1 MYLTNLDF
9 SVISRQSHISFISFA
24 ENYHKICKLVSA
36 SG

>member
-9 SVISRQSHISFISFA
+9 SVIFQEHHISFISFA
-24 ENYHKICKLVSA
+24 ENYHKTCKLVSA